1 MNKSSILHIPLS
13 QYAFATKERTLTIRL
28 RAAKDDLTRV
38 TLYYGDRA
46 CTRSPLEMFP
56 LTMQLAAEDED
67 FAYYETT
74 FESPFT
80 RVCYYFHIEKEEE
93 EYYYYSDQFH
103 KKLADFFIQDQM
115 IESRSEYY
123 QYPFILRS
131 EILDTPSW
139 FKEAIVYNIFPDS
152 FASSRRYI
160 KKQGIQI
167 RREDETISKSRL
179 GGTIRGVLE
188 NLDYIQDL
196 GFTCVYFNPIFAAG
210 EYHKYD
216 LLDYFQIDPCFG
228 SNEDF
233 RCLVEQIHAR
243 GMKIIIDGVFNHCG
257 WYFFAF
263 EDVIKNQEAS
273 QYKDWFYQ
281 LNFPVQ
287 RPSESVKSLTYDCF
301 AYEKKMPKLNTANI
315 KVQEYFEQV
324 CRYWIREYHI
334 DGWRLDVANEVDR
347 NFWRRFRLAAKS
359 EDPNVV
365 LIGEVWENSETWL
378 RGDAFDSTMNYE
390 FRNQCRDF
398 FGLQLIDAVTF
409 SHRIRR
415 MLYRYPKN
423 ITLSQLNLLDSHDVP
438 RFMSICHDNKQCYV
452 LSLIFLFLSPGVPCL
467 FYGDELGVEGIR
479 EEEYR
484 KPMPWELEGSELQ
497 RLVKQ
502 LIGIRRDL
510 ISWEDEFVMYHK
522 DENPSVI
529 VFERKNREA
538 SVWVCFNTSKDSIK
552 MNLPK
557 VKEVL
562 LEYNIVEDKIAA
574 FGYGVYRVTSIDS

>member
-13 QYAFATKERTLTIRL
+13 QYAFANDERTLTIRL
-28 RAAKDDLTRV
+28 RAAKNDLTRV

-46 CTRSPLEMFP
+46 CPRSPLEMFP
-56 LTMQLAAEDED
+56 LSMKVAAVDED
-67 FAYYETT
+67 FDYYETT
-74 FESPFT
+74 FISPFT
-80 RVCYYFHIEKEEE
+80 RVCYYFHIETEEE
-93 EYYYYSDQFH
+93 GYYYYSDQFH
-103 KKLADFFIQDQM
+103 SRLPHFFIHDQM

-131 EILDTPSW
+131 EILDAPTW
-139 FKEAIVYNIFPDS
+139 FKEAVVYNIFPDS
-152 FASSRRYI
+152 FASSKRSI
-160 KKQGIQI
+160 NKQGVEIK
-167 RREDETISKSRL
+167 REDNTLCKSRL

-188 NLDYIQDL
+188 NLDYIKDL

-216 LLDYFQIDPCFG
+216 LLNYYQIDPCFG
-228 SNEDF
+228 RNEDF
-233 RCLVEQIHAR
+233 KELVEEIHAR
-243 GMKIIIDGVFNHCG
+243 GMRIIIDGVFNHCG

-273 QYKDWFYQ
+273 AYKDWFYQ
-281 LNFPVQ
+281 LNFPVK
-287 RPSESVKSLTYDCF
+287 RPVDRYESLTYDCF

-315 KVQEYFEQV
+315 EVQEYFEEV

-334 DGWRLDVANEVDR
+334 DGWRLDVANEIDR
-347 NFWRRFRLAAKS
+347 NFWRKFRIAAKKANP
-359 EDPNVV
+359 EVV

-398 FGLQLIDAVTF
+398 FGLQTIDAYTF
-409 SHRIRR
+409 SNRIRR

-423 ITLSQLNLLDSHDVP
+423 MALSQLNLLDSHDVP
-438 RFMSICHDNKQCYV
+438 RFMSICNESKLCYE

-467 FYGDELGVEGIR
+467 FYGDELGVEGIK

-497 RLVKQ
+497 QLVEK
-502 LIGIRRDL
+502 LINIRRMF
-510 ISWEDEFVMYHK
+510 IAYEDELIMKVSK
-522 DENPSVI
+522 DNPFMI
-529 VFERKNREA
+529 ILERKGREA
-538 SVWVCFNTSKDSIK
+538 SVLVFLNASKETTSI
-552 MNLPK
+552 NLPET
-557 VKEVL
+557 KEIL
-562 LEYNIVEDKIAA
+562 LEYNVTQKEIAA
-574 FGYGVYRVTSIDS
+574 FGYGIYRVTSLD